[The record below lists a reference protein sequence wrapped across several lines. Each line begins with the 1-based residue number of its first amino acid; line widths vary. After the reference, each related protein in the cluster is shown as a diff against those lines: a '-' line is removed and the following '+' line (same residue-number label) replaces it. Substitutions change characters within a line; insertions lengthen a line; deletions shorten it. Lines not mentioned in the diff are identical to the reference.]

1 MYRSTILLTIVGV
14 EFQAADAGLGYLIT
28 YGGQIIQMNLVMTA
42 IVVLAAI
49 SSVLFVIHPGGGGD
63 CAAPS
68 RRRCA
73 EATFSRSPPMVIAGR
88 AGWRPTVLA

>member
-1 MYRSTILLTIVGV
+1 MVEHLIGNEEVHSSILCGSTILLTIVGV

-49 SSVLFVIHPGGGGD
+49 SSVLFVLIQ
-63 CAAPS
+63 A
-68 RRRCA
+68 A
-73 EATFSRSPPMVIAGR
+73 EAT
-88 AGWRPTVLA
+88 VLRRHGALR